1 VQINTSVDNTV
12 DSTKRERYRS
22 LFTLIIAAG
31 AIYPLL
37 YLRQNF
43 EGPLIDALGITL
55 ETLNEA
61 GSILGIVFMLSY
73 VPSGWLA
80 DRIDSIK
87 LIIGSLIAT
96 GLLGLYFAQLPN
108 PGVVKWIFA
117 AWGITTGL
125 TFWAALIK
133 EVNQLAKHD
142 EQGRFF
148 GFLEGGRGLVEALL
162 ATAAVALF
170 TSLLPG
176 PESATREAMIAVIYF
191 YSSMV
196 LIIAGITALMIRG
209 ERKITDVMDAPQ
221 TSTFDAFKEVV
232 RNPRIWLAII
242 CVLTGYQFL
251 WATYSFSG
259 YLQTQWGMSASVAA
273 TLTLTKL
280 WMRPIG
286 AVTAGFL
293 GDRFQ
298 VNRILSW
305 SLLISSAATACLAFS
320 PHFANATLILVILIG
335 VGLGTYSSRG
345 LYWAILDDCN
355 IKARHKG
362 LAIGFISLLA
372 FTPEIY
378 LPKLNSIL
386 LSIWPSG
393 GGYAAYF
400 GFVAGCGLAG
410 ALAAHRIAPATKL

>member
-1 VQINTSVDNTV
+1 MQINTWVGNTV
-12 DSTKRERYRS
+12 DLTKRERYRS

-43 EGPLIDALGITL
+43 EGPLLDALGITL

-73 VPSGWLA
+73 MPSGWLA
-80 DRIDSIK
+80 DRIDSTK
-87 LIIGSLIAT
+87 LIVGSLFAT
-96 GLLGLYFAQLPN
+96 GLLGIYFAQLPN
-108 PGVVKWIFA
+108 PGMVKWIFA

-125 TFWAALIK
+125 TFWSALIK

-162 ATAAVALF
+162 ATFAVALF
-170 TSLLPG
+170 TNLLPD
-176 PESATREAMIAVIYF
+176 PEGATREAMIAVIYF
-191 YSSMV
+191 YSCAV
-196 LIIAGITALMIRG
+196 LIIAGLTALVIRSERNG
-209 ERKITDVMDAPQ
+209 EIEIDPSQ
-221 TSTFDAFKEVV
+221 TGTLDTLKEIA
-232 RNPRIWLAII
+232 RNPKIWLAIL
-242 CVLTGYQFL
+242 CVLSGYQFL

-259 YLQTQWGMSASVAA
+259 YLQTEWGMTASVAA
-273 TLTLTKL
+273 TLTLAKL

-286 AVTAGFL
+286 AIAAGFL

-298 VNRILSW
+298 VNLVLSW
-305 SLLISSAATACLAFS
+305 SLLIGSAAITCLALS
-320 PHFANATLILVILIG
+320 PHFANTTLILIIIFG
-335 VGLGTYSSRG
+335 VGLSTYSSRG
-345 LYWAILDDCN
+345 LYWAVIDDCN
-355 IKARHKG
+355 IKERHKG
-362 LAIGFISLLA
+362 LAIGFISVLA

-386 LSIWPSG
+386 LSNWPDG

-400 GFVAGCGLAG
+400 SFVGACGLVG
-410 ALAAHRIAPATKL
+410 AVAALSIAPATKL

>member
-1 VQINTSVDNTV
+1 MHI
-12 DSTKRERYRS
+12 TKRERYSS

-43 EGPLIDALGITL
+43 EGPLLDALGITL

-73 VPSGWLA
+73 LPSGWLA
-80 DRIDSIK
+80 DRIDSTK
-87 LIIGSLIAT
+87 LIISSLLAT
-96 GLLGLYFAQLPN
+96 GLLGVYFAQLPN
-108 PGVVKWIFA
+108 PEMVKWIFA
-117 AWGITTGL
+117 AWGVTTGL
-125 TFWAALIK
+125 TFWSALIK

-162 ATAAVALF
+162 ATVAIAIF
-170 TSLLPG
+170 TSLLPN
-176 PESATREAMIAVIYF
+176 PESTTRDAMIAVIYF
-191 YSSMV
+191 YSCAV

-209 ERKITDVMDAPQ
+209 ERNTEIELDLPRAGTLE
-221 TSTFDAFKEVV
+221 TFKEIV
-232 RNPRIWLAII
+232 RNPKIWLAIL

-259 YLQTQWGMSASVAA
+259 YLQNQWGMSASVAA
-273 TLTLTKL
+273 TLTLAKL
-280 WMRPIG
+280 WMRPVG

-298 VNRILSW
+298 VNLVLSW
-305 SLLISSAATACLAFS
+305 SLLIGSAAITCLALS
-320 PHFANATLILVILIG
+320 PHFGNTTLILIVIIG
-335 VGLGTYSSRG
+335 VGLSTYSSRG
-345 LYWAILDDCN
+345 LYWAVLDDCN
-355 IKARHKG
+355 INARHKG
-362 LAIGFISLLA
+362 VAIGFISVLA

-386 LSIWPSG
+386 LSNWPDG

-400 GFVAGCGLAG
+400 GFVGACGLLG
-410 ALAAHRIAPATKL
+410 AIAARRIAPATKL